1 MGTLM
6 EEKIKKAFDEWKNSE
21 PQPQPQ
27 PQQPKESDVKRANPP
42 EAEAK
47 TAVLAKQLITYIEAH
62 PGVTGKELRR
72 VVAARSP
79 ETPISY
85 VPALLKGMFDSKTV
99 RRELVPG
106 TKDGGMGRSTF
117 AYYKLSDEE
126 RSKLINRKRK
136 TKLKVVKPKV
146 DESKSKGITTLV
158 LDAPKHHAT
167 HPLHVGTTTVSI
179 SIATADGTTYS
190 LPLSDAK
197 AIYKQLNQIFGAV
210 R

>member
-27 PQQPKESDVKRANPP
+27 QPKESNMEVKT
-42 EAEAK
+42 EAK
-47 TAVLAKQLITYIEAH
+47 TASLARQLITYIEAN

-72 VVAARSP
+72 VVVTRSP
-79 ETPISY
+79 ETPVSY
-85 VPALLKGMFDSKTV
+85 VPALLKGMFDKKMI
-99 RRELVPG
+99 RREPVLG
-106 TKDGGMGRSTF
+106 AKEGGIGRPTF

-126 RSKLINRKRK
+126 RSKLIGKKRK
-136 TKLKVVKPKV
+136 TKIKVIKPKA
-146 DESKSKGITTLV
+146 DETKSKGITTLV